1 MATTYPFISD
11 EQAALIESAPVFFV
25 STVDPAIEATEDG
38 IGPINLSPKGGS
50 PLHVVGPNRVA
61 YLDYV
66 GSSDETARHTSSG
79 SPITVLVCSFEEDDC
94 AIVRLY
100 GKATM
105 TPIDESPLGNQL
117 RQMPASELKLPER
130 QVIEIEVKTT
140 ATSCGYGLPVMSFV
154 RDRTINDRG
163 RRFKEPR

>member
-1 MATTYPFISD
+1 MATPYTFITD
-11 EQAALIESAPVFFV
+11 EQTLLIESTPLFFV
-25 STVDPAIEATEDG
+25 STVDPMIEATENG
-38 IGPINLSPKGGS
+38 LGPINLSPKGGS

-66 GSSDETARHTSSG
+66 GSGDETARHTSSG
-79 SPITVLVCSFEEDDC
+79 SPITVLICSFEEGDC

-100 GKATM
+100 GKATI
-105 TPIDESPLGNQL
+105 TPIDESPLANQL
-117 RQMPASELKLPER
+117 RQMPAAELNLPER

-154 RDRTINDRG
+154 RNRTINDRG
-163 RRFKEPR
+163 RKFKERR